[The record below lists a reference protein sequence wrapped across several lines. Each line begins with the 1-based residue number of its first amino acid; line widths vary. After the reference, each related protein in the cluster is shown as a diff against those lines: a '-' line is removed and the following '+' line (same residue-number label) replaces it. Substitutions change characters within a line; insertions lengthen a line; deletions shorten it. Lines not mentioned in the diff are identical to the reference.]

1 MFPQKIVKT
10 RRNYNV
16 WVANQ
21 TMEDFS
27 LRFTAKSARKWSPYR
42 VGNTALGA
50 ISFLALETIGAT
62 ITYSYGFTNATAA
75 IIAVGILI
83 FLTGLPISYYAAKYG
98 VDIDLLS
105 RGAGFGYIGSTLT
118 SLIYAS
124 FTFIFFALEAAIMA
138 KALEIFFNIPL
149 FFGYLVSSLIII
161 PIVINGFTFISRL
174 QVWTQ
179 PVWLLLHSLPFI
191 FIAANHSYLFGE
203 WTHYTGILGN
213 RDGTFD
219 ILLFG
224 AASAVLFSLS
234 AQIGEQVDFLRFLPP
249 KTNLNAKAWWI
260 SLLSAGPGWI
270 FVGALKIFVGSF
282 LLFVCLKFLIPV
294 EMATE
299 PSFMY
304 QTAFNFVF
312 ASSWIAALVTATFVI
327 ISQIKINVTN
337 AYAGSIAWSN
347 FFSRLTH
354 SHPGRVVWLIF
365 NVGIAFLLIT
375 LGAYH
380 ALEKILALYSIVAV
394 AWVGALASDL
404 VINKPLK
411 LSPKYIEFRRAYLYD
426 INPVGVGSVALAV
439 FAASISYAGLLGE
452 TMTALFSFVALGVSF
467 FCAPIIAYLT
477 NGKYYIAR
485 KPSIEISNL
494 TEVKCCICETVY
506 ESEDMASCP
515 IYDAPICSLCCSL
528 DARCHDSCKENAR
541 YVDQI
546 SGFLLALLPKKLT
559 LYLNPI
565 IASYIGIQIFV
576 SALIASVLGLI
587 YLESSSDP
595 NTPKTYLSNMLW
607 DTFFIM
613 LIISAVASWL
623 FVLARE
629 STKVAQE
636 ESSRQT
642 FRLYEEIAAHTET
655 DKKLQLAKEIAES
668 ASQEKSKFIVGL
680 SHEFRTPLNTI
691 LGYSQILDSDENI
704 PQNRSEAVQVIRKGS
719 EHLADLIKD
728 LLDISQIETGKF
740 VLEKNTINLRDFLDD
755 IAQMFKLDVVSNKLK
770 FVFLTKDPLP
780 ELILADQKRLR
791 QVYLN
796 ILSNAF
802 KYTPSGSI
810 KVTVSFKQNHLKFCV
825 EDTGIGISAQD
836 IKSLYIP
843 FNRIKSDNFRDEI
856 VGTGLGLSISKLL
869 VERMNGKLLVESEVG
884 IGTTFIVD
892 IPVSN
897 TFTNVITN
905 IESPLTKIIGYS
917 GEKLNIVVT
926 DDDDDHCNLLFDI
939 LKPLNFDVKIAKN
952 AKECLDVIKKYRVDL
967 FLLDIS
973 MPEMDGIELASIIK
987 EKYGKQTKIIM
998 LSANSE
1004 DDIDHPIKKN
1014 PFDFYLMKPFL
1025 HSELLNLM
1033 EKLLNISWR
1042 YQELENSNKQE
1053 NDIKNDKANS
1063 VTIPEKYHENLIQL
1077 ARAGDIRGLQSKLE
1091 KISDEDQSINFF
1103 INKLQKELNNF
1114 NLANFKTLL
1123 CENGNHLL
1131 CKDGEH
1137 CDDQ

>member
-1 MFPQKIVKT
+1 MFPQKIVRI

-50 ISFLALETIGAT
+50 ISFLALEVIGAT
-62 ITYSYGFTNATAA
+62 ITYNYGFTNVTAA

-105 RGAGFGYIGSTLT
+105 RGAGFGYIGSTIT

-138 KALEIFFNIPL
+138 KALEIFFSIPL
-149 FFGYLVSSLIII
+149 FFGYLISSLIII
-161 PIVINGFTFISRL
+161 PMVINGFTFISRL

-179 PVWLLLHSLPFI
+179 PLWLLLHSLPFI

-213 RDGTFD
+213 PEGNFD
-219 ILLFG
+219 LLLFG

-249 KTNLNAKAWWI
+249 KTKDNAKAWWI

-270 FVGALKIFVGSF
+270 VVGGLKIFVGSF
-282 LLFVCLKFLIPV
+282 LLFVCLKFLMPV

-299 PSFMY
+299 PSYMY
-304 QTAFNFVF
+304 HTAFNFVF
-312 ASSWIAALVTATFVI
+312 ASSWIAALVAATFVI

-380 ALEKILALYSIVAV
+380 ALENILALYSIVAV

-404 VINKPLK
+404 VINKPLR

-439 FAASISYAGLLGE
+439 VVAAISYVGLLGE
-452 TMTALFSFVALGVSF
+452 TMAALFSFVALGVSF

-485 KPSIEISNL
+485 KPSIEISKL
-494 TEVKCCICETVY
+494 KELKCCICENVY
-506 ESEDMASCP
+506 EAEDMASCP

-528 DARCHDSCKENAR
+528 DARCHDSCKEKAR

-565 IASYIGIQIFV
+565 IASYIGIQVFA
-576 SALIASVLGLI
+576 SALIASVLGLV
-587 YLESSSDP
+587 YLESSLDP
-595 NTPKTYLSNMLW
+595 NTPKTYLSNTLW
-607 DTFFIM
+607 DTFIIM

-691 LGYSQILDSDENI
+691 LGYSQILDRDENI

-728 LLDISQIETGKF
+728 LLDISQIETGKL
-740 VLEKNTINLRDFLDD
+740 VLEKNTINIRDFLDD
-755 IAQMFKLDVVSNKLK
+755 IAQMFKLDVVSNKLN

-780 ELILADQKRLR
+780 ELILGDQKRLR

-836 IKSLYIP
+836 IKRLFIP
-843 FNRIKSDNFRDEI
+843 FNRIKTDTFRDDI

-869 VERMNGKLLVESEVG
+869 VERMNGQLLVESEVG

-905 IESPLTKIIGYS
+905 IESPQTKIIGYS
-917 GEKLNIVVT
+917 GKKLNIVVT
-926 DDDDDHCNLLFDI
+926 DDDDDHCNLLMDI
-939 LKPLNFDVKIAKN
+939 LKPLDFEVKIAKS
-952 AKECLDVIKKYRVDL
+952 ARECLDVIKKYRANL

-973 MPEMDGIELASIIK
+973 MPEMDGIELATILR
-987 EKYGKQTKIIM
+987 EKYGKQVKIIM

-1004 DDIDHPIKKN
+1004 DDIDLSIKNK

-1025 HSELLNLM
+1025 HSELISIM
-1033 EKLLNISWR
+1033 QKLLNLSWR
-1042 YQELENSNKQE
+1042 YQELENTNEQK
-1053 NDIKNDKANS
+1053 NDITNDEIQPIILRKN
-1063 VTIPEKYHENLIQL
+1063 YHESLIKL
-1077 ARAGDIRGLQSKLE
+1077 ARAGDIRALQSKL
-1091 KISDEDQSINFF
+1091 KQIADEDPSSHSSVTR
-1103 INKLQKELNNF
+1103 LQKELNNF
-1114 NLANFKTLL
+1114 NLESFKTILS
-1123 CENGNHLL
+1123 E
-1131 CKDGEH
+1131 KGEH
-1137 CDDQ
+1137 HDAQ

>member
-1 MFPQKIVKT
+1 MFPQKIVRI

-50 ISFLALETIGAT
+50 ISFLALEVIGAT
-62 ITYSYGFTNATAA
+62 ITYNYGFTNVTAA

-138 KALEIFFNIPL
+138 KALEIFFSIPL
-149 FFGYLVSSLIII
+149 FFGYLISSLIII
-161 PIVINGFTFISRL
+161 PMVINGFTFISRL

-179 PVWLLLHSLPFI
+179 PLWLLLHSLPFI

-213 RDGTFD
+213 PEGNFD
-219 ILLFG
+219 LLLFG

-249 KTNLNAKAWWI
+249 KTKDNAKAWWI

-270 FVGALKIFVGSF
+270 LVGGLKIFVGSF
-282 LLFVCLKFLIPV
+282 LLFVCLKFLMPV

-299 PSFMY
+299 PSYMY
-304 QTAFNFVF
+304 HTAFNFVF
-312 ASSWIAALVTATFVI
+312 ASSWIAALVAATFVI

-404 VINKPLK
+404 VINKPLR

-439 FAASISYAGLLGE
+439 VVAAISYAGLLGE
-452 TMTALFSFVALGVSF
+452 TMAALFSFVALGVSF

-485 KPSIEISNL
+485 KPSIEISKL
-494 TEVKCCICETVY
+494 KELKCSICENVY
-506 ESEDMASCP
+506 EAEDMASCP

-528 DARCHDSCKENAR
+528 DARCHDSCKEKAR

-565 IASYIGIQIFV
+565 IASYIGIQVFA
-576 SALIASVLGLI
+576 SALIASVLGLV
-587 YLESSSDP
+587 YLESSLDP
-595 NTPKTYLSNMLW
+595 NTPKSYLSNMLW

-691 LGYSQILDSDENI
+691 LGYSQILDRDENI

-728 LLDISQIETGKF
+728 LLDISQIETGKL
-740 VLEKNTINLRDFLDD
+740 VLEKNTINIRDFLDD
-755 IAQMFKLDVVSNKLK
+755 IAQMFKLDVVSNKLN

-780 ELILADQKRLR
+780 ELILGDQKRLR

-810 KVTVSFKQNHLKFCV
+810 KVTVSFKKNHLKFCV

-836 IKSLYIP
+836 IKRLFIP
-843 FNRIKSDNFRDEI
+843 FNRIKTDTFRDDI

-869 VERMNGKLLVESEVG
+869 VERMDGQLLVESEVG

-905 IESPLTKIIGYS
+905 IESPQTKIIGYS
-917 GEKLNIVVT
+917 GKKLNIVVT
-926 DDDDDHCNLLFDI
+926 DDDDDHCNLLMDI
-939 LKPLNFDVKIAKN
+939 LKPLDFEVKIAKS
-952 AKECLDVIKKYRVDL
+952 ARECLDVIKKYRANL

-973 MPEMDGIELASIIK
+973 MPEMDGIELATILR
-987 EKYGKQTKIIM
+987 EKYGKQVKIIM

-1004 DDIDHPIKKN
+1004 DDIGHQIKNK

-1025 HSELLNLM
+1025 HSELISIM
-1033 EKLLNISWR
+1033 QKLLNLSWR
-1042 YQELENSNKQE
+1042 YQELENTNEQK
-1053 NDIKNDKANS
+1053 NDITNDEIQPIILRKN
-1063 VTIPEKYHENLIQL
+1063 YHESLIKL
-1077 ARAGDIRGLQSKLE
+1077 ARAGDIRALQSKL
-1091 KISDEDQSINFF
+1091 KQIADEDPSSHSSVTR
-1103 INKLQKELNNF
+1103 LQKELNNF
-1114 NLANFKTLL
+1114 NLESFKTILS
-1123 CENGNHLL
+1123 EKGDHH
-1131 CKDGEH
+1131 DA
-1137 CDDQ
+1137 Q

>member
-1 MFPQKIVKT
+1 MFPQKIVRI

-50 ISFLALETIGAT
+50 ISFLALEVIGAT
-62 ITYSYGFTNATAA
+62 ITYNYGFTNVTAA

-105 RGAGFGYIGSTLT
+105 RGAGFGYIGSTIT

-138 KALEIFFNIPL
+138 KALEIFFSIPL
-149 FFGYLVSSLIII
+149 FFGYLISSLIII
-161 PIVINGFTFISRL
+161 PMVINGFTFISRL

-179 PVWLLLHSLPFI
+179 PLWLLLHSLPFI

-213 RDGTFD
+213 PEGNFD
-219 ILLFG
+219 LLLFG

-249 KTNLNAKAWWI
+249 KTKDNAKAWWI

-270 FVGALKIFVGSF
+270 VVGGLKIFVGSF
-282 LLFVCLKFLIPV
+282 LLFVCLKFLMPV

-299 PSFMY
+299 PSYMY
-304 QTAFNFVF
+304 HTAFNFVF
-312 ASSWIAALVTATFVI
+312 ASSWIAALVAATFVI

-380 ALEKILALYSIVAV
+380 ALENILALYSIVAV

-404 VINKPLK
+404 VINKPLR

-439 FAASISYAGLLGE
+439 VVAAISYVGLLGE
-452 TMTALFSFVALGVSF
+452 TMAALFSFVALGVSF

-485 KPSIEISNL
+485 KPSIEISKL
-494 TEVKCCICETVY
+494 KELKCCICENVY
-506 ESEDMASCP
+506 EAEDMASCP

-528 DARCHDSCKENAR
+528 DARCHDSCKEKAR

-565 IASYIGIQIFV
+565 IASYIGIQVFA
-576 SALIASVLGLI
+576 SALIASVLGLV
-587 YLESSSDP
+587 YLESSLDP
-595 NTPKTYLSNMLW
+595 NTPKTYLSNTLW
-607 DTFFIM
+607 DTFIIM

-691 LGYSQILDSDENI
+691 LGYSQILDRDENI

-728 LLDISQIETGKF
+728 LLDISQIETGKL
-740 VLEKNTINLRDFLDD
+740 VLEKNTINIRDFLDD
-755 IAQMFKLDVVSNKLK
+755 IAQMFKLDVVSNKLN

-780 ELILADQKRLR
+780 ELILGDQKRLR

-836 IKSLYIP
+836 IKRLFIP
-843 FNRIKSDNFRDEI
+843 FNRIKTDTFRDDI

-869 VERMNGKLLVESEVG
+869 VERMNGQLLVESEVG

-905 IESPLTKIIGYS
+905 IESPQTKIIGYS
-917 GEKLNIVVT
+917 GKKLNIVVT
-926 DDDDDHCNLLFDI
+926 DDDDDHCNLLMDI
-939 LKPLNFDVKIAKN
+939 LEPLDFEVKIAKS
-952 AKECLDVIKKYRVDL
+952 ARECLDVIKKYRADL

-973 MPEMDGIELASIIK
+973 MPEMDGIELATILR
-987 EKYGKQTKIIM
+987 EKYGKQVKIIM

-1004 DDIDHPIKKN
+1004 DDIDLSIKNK

-1025 HSELLNLM
+1025 HSELISIM
-1033 EKLLNISWR
+1033 QKLLNLSWR
-1042 YQELENSNKQE
+1042 YQELENTNEQK
-1053 NDIKNDKANS
+1053 NDITNDEIQPIILRKN
-1063 VTIPEKYHENLIQL
+1063 YHESLMKL
-1077 ARAGDIRGLQSKLE
+1077 ARAGDIRALQSKL
-1091 KISDEDQSINFF
+1091 KQIANEDPSSHSSVTR
-1103 INKLQKELNNF
+1103 LQKELNNF
-1114 NLANFKTLL
+1114 NLESFKTILS
-1123 CENGNHLL
+1123 E
-1131 CKDGEH
+1131 KGEH
-1137 CDDQ
+1137 HDAQ

>member
-1 MFPQKIVKT
+1 MFPQKIVRI

-50 ISFLALETIGAT
+50 ISFLALEVIGAT
-62 ITYSYGFTNATAA
+62 ITYNYGFTNVTAA

-138 KALEIFFNIPL
+138 KALEIFFSIPL
-149 FFGYLVSSLIII
+149 FFGYLISSLIII
-161 PIVINGFTFISRL
+161 PMVINGFTFISRL

-179 PVWLLLHSLPFI
+179 PLWLLLHSLPFI

-213 RDGTFD
+213 PEGNFD
-219 ILLFG
+219 LLLFG

-249 KTNLNAKAWWI
+249 KTKDNAKAWWI

-270 FVGALKIFVGSF
+270 VVGGLKIFVGSF
-282 LLFVCLKFLIPV
+282 LLFVCLKFLMPV

-299 PSFMY
+299 PSYMY
-304 QTAFNFVF
+304 HTAFNFVF
-312 ASSWIAALVTATFVI
+312 ASSWIAALVAATFVI

-404 VINKPLK
+404 VINKPLR

-439 FAASISYAGLLGE
+439 VVAAISYAGLLGE
-452 TMTALFSFVALGVSF
+452 TMAALFSFVALGVSF

-485 KPSIEISNL
+485 KPSIEISKL
-494 TEVKCCICETVY
+494 KELKCCICENVY
-506 ESEDMASCP
+506 EAEDMASCP

-528 DARCHDSCKENAR
+528 DARCHDSCKEKAR

-565 IASYIGIQIFV
+565 IASYIGIQVFA
-576 SALIASVLGLI
+576 SALIASVLGLV
-587 YLESSSDP
+587 YLESSLDP

-691 LGYSQILDSDENI
+691 LGYSQILDRDENI

-728 LLDISQIETGKF
+728 LLDISQIETGKL
-740 VLEKNTINLRDFLDD
+740 VLEKNTINIRDFLDD
-755 IAQMFKLDVVSNKLK
+755 IAQMFKLDVVSNKLN

-780 ELILADQKRLR
+780 ELILGDQKRLR

-810 KVTVSFKQNHLKFCV
+810 KVTVSFKKKHLKFCV

-836 IKSLYIP
+836 IKRLFIP
-843 FNRIKSDNFRDEI
+843 FNRIKTDTFRDDI

-869 VERMNGKLLVESEVG
+869 VERMDGQLLVESEVG

-905 IESPLTKIIGYS
+905 TESPQTKIIGYS
-917 GEKLNIVVT
+917 GKKLNIVVT
-926 DDDDDHCNLLFDI
+926 DDDDDHCNLLMDI
-939 LKPLNFDVKIAKN
+939 LEPLDFEVKIAKS
-952 AKECLDVIKKYRVDL
+952 ARECLDVIKKYRANL

-973 MPEMDGIELASIIK
+973 MPEMDGIELATILR
-987 EKYGKQTKIIM
+987 EKYGKQVKIIM

-1004 DDIDHPIKKN
+1004 DDIDHSIKNN

-1025 HSELLNLM
+1025 HSELLSIM
-1033 EKLLNISWR
+1033 QKLLNLSWR
-1042 YQELENSNKQE
+1042 YQELENTNKQK
-1053 NDIKNDKANS
+1053 NDITNDEIQPIILRKN
-1063 VTIPEKYHENLIQL
+1063 YHESLIKL
-1077 ARAGDIRGLQSKLE
+1077 ARAGDIRALQSKL
-1091 KISDEDQSINFF
+1091 KQIADEDPSSHSSVTR
-1103 INKLQKELNNF
+1103 LQKELNNF
-1114 NLANFKTLL
+1114 NLESFKTILS
-1123 CENGNHLL
+1123 EKGDHH
-1131 CKDGEH
+1131 DA
-1137 CDDQ
+1137 Q

>member
-1 MFPQKIVKT
+1 MFPQKIVRI

-50 ISFLALETIGAT
+50 ISFLALEVIGAT
-62 ITYSYGFTNATAA
+62 ITYNYGFTNVTAA

-105 RGAGFGYIGSTLT
+105 RGAGFGYIGSTIT

-138 KALEIFFNIPL
+138 KALEIFFSIPL
-149 FFGYLVSSLIII
+149 FFGYLISSLIII
-161 PIVINGFTFISRL
+161 PMVINGFTFISRL

-179 PVWLLLHSLPFI
+179 PLWLLLHSLPFI
-191 FIAANHSYLFGE
+191 FIAANHSYLFEE

-213 RDGTFD
+213 TEGNFD
-219 ILLFG
+219 LLLFG

-249 KTNLNAKAWWI
+249 KTKDNAKAWWI

-270 FVGALKIFVGSF
+270 VVGGLKIFVGSF
-282 LLFVCLKFLIPV
+282 LLFVCLKFLMPV

-299 PSFMY
+299 PSYMY
-304 QTAFNFVF
+304 HTAFNFVF
-312 ASSWIAALVTATFVI
+312 ASSWIAALVAATFVI

-380 ALEKILALYSIVAV
+380 ALENILALYSIVAV

-404 VINKPLK
+404 VINKPLR

-439 FAASISYAGLLGE
+439 VVAAISYAGLLGE
-452 TMTALFSFVALGVSF
+452 TMAALFSFVALGVSF

-485 KPSIEISNL
+485 KPSIEISKL
-494 TEVKCCICETVY
+494 KELKCCICENVY
-506 ESEDMASCP
+506 EAEDMASCP

-528 DARCHDSCKENAR
+528 DARCHDSCKEKAR

-565 IASYIGIQIFV
+565 IASYIGIQVFA
-576 SALIASVLGLI
+576 SAIIASVLGLV
-587 YLESSSDP
+587 YLESSLDP

-691 LGYSQILDSDENI
+691 LGYSQILDRDENI

-728 LLDISQIETGKF
+728 LLDISQIETGKL
-740 VLEKNTINLRDFLDD
+740 VLEKNTINIRDFLDD
-755 IAQMFKLDVVSNKLK
+755 IAQMFKLDVVSNKLN

-780 ELILADQKRLR
+780 ELILGDQKRLR

-836 IKSLYIP
+836 IKRLFIP
-843 FNRIKSDNFRDEI
+843 FNRIKTDTFRDDI

-869 VERMNGKLLVESEVG
+869 VERMNGQLLVESEVG

-905 IESPLTKIIGYS
+905 TESPQTKIIGYS
-917 GEKLNIVVT
+917 GKKLNIVVT
-926 DDDDDHCNLLFDI
+926 DDDDDHCNLLMDI
-939 LKPLNFDVKIAKN
+939 LEPLDFEVKIAKS
-952 AKECLDVIKKYRVDL
+952 ARECLDVIKKYRANL

-973 MPEMDGIELASIIK
+973 MPEMDGIELATILR
-987 EKYGKQTKIIM
+987 EKYGKQVKIIM

-1004 DDIDHPIKKN
+1004 DDIDLSIKNK

-1025 HSELLNLM
+1025 HSELLSIM
-1033 EKLLNISWR
+1033 QKLLNLSWR
-1042 YQELENSNKQE
+1042 YQELENTNEQK
-1053 NDIKNDKANS
+1053 NDITNDEIQPIILRKN
-1063 VTIPEKYHENLIQL
+1063 YHESLIKL
-1077 ARAGDIRGLQSKLE
+1077 ARAGDIRALQSKL
-1091 KISDEDQSINFF
+1091 KQIANEDPSSHSSVTR
-1103 INKLQKELNNF
+1103 LQKELNNF
-1114 NLANFKTLL
+1114 NLESFKTILS
-1123 CENGNHLL
+1123 E
-1131 CKDGEH
+1131 KGEH
-1137 CDDQ
+1137 HDAQ

>member
-1 MFPQKIVKT
+1 M
-10 RRNYNV
+10 
-16 WVANQ
+16 
-21 TMEDFS
+21 
-27 LRFTAKSARKWSPYR
+27 
-42 VGNTALGA
+42 
-50 ISFLALETIGAT
+50 
-62 ITYSYGFTNATAA
+62 
-75 IIAVGILI
+75 
-83 FLTGLPISYYAAKYG
+83 
-98 VDIDLLS
+98 
-105 RGAGFGYIGSTLT
+105 
-118 SLIYAS
+118 
-124 FTFIFFALEAAIMA
+124 
-138 KALEIFFNIPL
+138 
-149 FFGYLVSSLIII
+149 
-161 PIVINGFTFISRL
+161 VINGFTFISRL

-179 PVWLLLHSLPFI
+179 PLWLLLHSLPFI
-191 FIAANHSYLFGE
+191 FIAANHSYLFEE

-213 RDGTFD
+213 TEGNFD
-219 ILLFG
+219 LLLFG

-249 KTNLNAKAWWI
+249 KTKDNAKAWWI

-270 FVGALKIFVGSF
+270 VVGGLKIFVGSF
-282 LLFVCLKFLIPV
+282 LLFVCLKFLMPV

-299 PSFMY
+299 PSYMY
-304 QTAFNFVF
+304 HTAFNFVF
-312 ASSWIAALVTATFVI
+312 ASSWIAALVAATFVI

-380 ALEKILALYSIVAV
+380 ALENILALYSIVAV

-404 VINKPLK
+404 VINKPLR

-439 FAASISYAGLLGE
+439 VVAAISYVGLLGE
-452 TMTALFSFVALGVSF
+452 TMAALFSFVALGVSF

-485 KPSIEISNL
+485 KPSIEISKL
-494 TEVKCCICETVY
+494 KELKCCICENVY
-506 ESEDMASCP
+506 EAEDMASCP

-528 DARCHDSCKENAR
+528 DARCHDSCKEKAR

-565 IASYIGIQIFV
+565 IASYIGIQVFA
-576 SALIASVLGLI
+576 SAIIASVLGLV
-587 YLESSSDP
+587 YLESSLDP

-691 LGYSQILDSDENI
+691 LGYSQILDRDENI

-728 LLDISQIETGKF
+728 LLDISQIETGKL
-740 VLEKNTINLRDFLDD
+740 VLEKNTINIRDFLDD
-755 IAQMFKLDVVSNKLK
+755 IAQMFKLDVVSNKLN

-780 ELILADQKRLR
+780 ELILGDQKRLR

-836 IKSLYIP
+836 IKRLFIP
-843 FNRIKSDNFRDEI
+843 FNRIKTDTFRDDI

-869 VERMNGKLLVESEVG
+869 VERMNGQLLVESEVG

-905 IESPLTKIIGYS
+905 IESPQTKIIGYS
-917 GEKLNIVVT
+917 GKKLNIVVT
-926 DDDDDHCNLLFDI
+926 DDDDDHCNLLMDI
-939 LKPLNFDVKIAKN
+939 LKPLDFEVKIAKS
-952 AKECLDVIKKYRVDL
+952 ARECLDVIKKYRANL

-973 MPEMDGIELASIIK
+973 MPEMDGIELATILR
-987 EKYGKQTKIIM
+987 EKYGKQVKIIM

-1004 DDIDHPIKKN
+1004 DDIDLSIKNK

-1025 HSELLNLM
+1025 HSELISIM
-1033 EKLLNISWR
+1033 QKLLNLSWR
-1042 YQELENSNKQE
+1042 YQELENTNEQK
-1053 NDIKNDKANS
+1053 NDITNDEIQPIILRKN
-1063 VTIPEKYHENLIQL
+1063 YHESLMKL
-1077 ARAGDIRGLQSKLE
+1077 ARAGDIRALQSKL
-1091 KISDEDQSINFF
+1091 KQIANEDPSSHSSVTR
-1103 INKLQKELNNF
+1103 LQKELNNF
-1114 NLANFKTLL
+1114 NLESFKTILS
-1123 CENGNHLL
+1123 E
-1131 CKDGEH
+1131 KGEH
-1137 CDDQ
+1137 HDAQ

>member
-1 MFPQKIVKT
+1 MFPQKIVRI

-62 ITYSYGFTNATAA
+62 ITYKYGFTNATAA

-124 FTFIFFALEAAIMA
+124 FTFIFFAIEAAIMA
-138 KALEIFFNIPL
+138 KALEIFFNIPI
-149 FFGYLVSSLIII
+149 FFGYLLSSIIII

-179 PVWLLLHSLPFI
+179 PIWLLLHSLPFI
-191 FIAANHSYLFGE
+191 FIAANHSYLFEE
-203 WTHYTGILGN
+203 WTNYTGILGN
-213 RDGTFD
+213 SEGNFD

-249 KTNLNAKAWWI
+249 KTKENARGWWI

-270 FVGALKIFVGSF
+270 VVGGLKIFVGSF
-282 LLFVCLKFLIPV
+282 LLFVCLKFLMPV

-312 ASSWIAALVTATFVI
+312 ASSWVAAFVTATFVI

-404 VINKPLK
+404 VVNKPLK

-439 FAASISYAGLLGE
+439 IAASISYAGLLGE
-452 TMTALFSFVALGVSF
+452 VMTALSSFVALGVSF

-485 KPSIEISNL
+485 KPSIEISKL
-494 TEVKCCICETVY
+494 KELKCCICETLY

-515 IYDAPICSLCCSL
+515 IYEAPICSLCCSL
-528 DARCHDSCKENAR
+528 DARCHDSCKEKAR

-559 LYLNPI
+559 LHLNPI
-565 IASYIGIQIFV
+565 IASYIGIQVFV
-576 SALIASVLGLI
+576 SAFIASVLGLV
-587 YLESSSDP
+587 YLESSTDP
-595 NTPKTYLSNMLW
+595 NSPKTYLSNMLW

-655 DKKLQLAKEIAES
+655 DKKLQLAKEVAES
-668 ASQEKSKFIVGL
+668 ANQEKSKFIVGL

-691 LGYSQILDSDENI
+691 LGYSQILESDENI

-728 LLDISQIETGKF
+728 LLDISQIESGKF

-755 IAQMFKLDVVSNKLK
+755 IAQMFKLDVVSNKLN

-780 ELILADQKRLR
+780 EIILADQKRLR

-810 KVTVSFKQNHLKFCV
+810 KVTVSFKQNRLKFCV
-825 EDTGIGISAQD
+825 EDTGIGISTKD
-836 IKSLYIP
+836 IKSLFIP
-843 FNRIKSDNFRDEI
+843 FNRIKPDKFRDDI

-869 VERMNGKLLVESEVG
+869 VERMNGKLLVESEKG
-884 IGTTFIVD
+884 IGTTFIVE

-905 IESPLTKIIGYS
+905 IDSPLTKIIGYS

-926 DDDDDHCNLLFDI
+926 DDDDDHCKLLFDI
-939 LKPLNFDVKIAKN
+939 LSPLSFDVKIAKSGQ
-952 AKECLDVIKKYRVDL
+952 ECLDLIKKYRIDL

-973 MPEMDGIELASIIK
+973 MPEMDGIELAKILRK
-987 EKYGKQTKIIM
+987 KYGTQAKIIM

-1004 DDIDHPIKKN
+1004 DDIDLQIIEK
-1014 PFDFYLMKPFL
+1014 PFDIYLMKPFL
-1025 HSELLNLM
+1025 HSALLI
-1033 EKLLNISWR
+1033 EIQKLLSISWR
-1042 YQELENSNKQE
+1042 YQKPEKNNKEQ
-1053 NDIKNDKANS
+1053 NKIIKDKADA
-1063 VTIPEKYHENLIQL
+1063 IALPKKYHESLMQL
-1077 ARAGDIRGLQSKLE
+1077 AKAGDIRALQSKLDE
-1091 KISDEDQSINFF
+1091 ITDENQSSYSVIKI
-1103 INKLQKELNNF
+1103 LQKELINY
-1114 NLANFKTLL
+1114 NLENFKTLL
-1123 CENGNHLL
+1123 SENGDHN
-1131 CKDGEH
+1131 DT
-1137 CDDQ
+1137 Q

>member
-1 MFPQKIVKT
+1 MFPQKIVRI

-50 ISFLALETIGAT
+50 ISFLALEVIGAT
-62 ITYSYGFTNATAA
+62 ITYNYGFTNVTAA

-105 RGAGFGYIGSTLT
+105 RGAGFGYIGSTIT

-138 KALEIFFNIPL
+138 KALEIFFSIPL
-149 FFGYLVSSLIII
+149 FFGYLISSLIII
-161 PIVINGFTFISRL
+161 PMVINGFTFISRL

-179 PVWLLLHSLPFI
+179 PLWLLLHSLPFI
-191 FIAANHSYLFGE
+191 FIAANHSYLFEE

-213 RDGTFD
+213 TEGNFD
-219 ILLFG
+219 LLLFG

-249 KTNLNAKAWWI
+249 KTKDNAKAWWI

-270 FVGALKIFVGSF
+270 LVGGLKIFVGSF
-282 LLFVCLKFLIPV
+282 LLFVCLKFLMPV

-299 PSFMY
+299 PSYMY
-304 QTAFNFVF
+304 HTAFNFVF
-312 ASSWIAALVTATFVI
+312 ASSWIAALVAATFVI

-380 ALEKILALYSIVAV
+380 ALENILALYSIVAV

-404 VINKPLK
+404 VINKPLR

-439 FAASISYAGLLGE
+439 VVAAISYAGLLGE
-452 TMTALFSFVALGVSF
+452 TMAALFSFVALGVSF

-485 KPSIEISNL
+485 KPSIEISKL
-494 TEVKCCICETVY
+494 KELKCSICENVY
-506 ESEDMASCP
+506 EAEDMASCP

-528 DARCHDSCKENAR
+528 DARCHDSCKEKAR

-565 IASYIGIQIFV
+565 IASYIGIQVFA
-576 SALIASVLGLI
+576 SALIASVLGLV
-587 YLESSSDP
+587 YLESSLDP
-595 NTPKTYLSNMLW
+595 NTPKSYLSNMLW

-691 LGYSQILDSDENI
+691 LGYSQILDRDENI

-728 LLDISQIETGKF
+728 LLDISQIETGKL
-740 VLEKNTINLRDFLDD
+740 VLEKNTINIRDFLDD

-780 ELILADQKRLR
+780 ELILGDQKRLR

-836 IKSLYIP
+836 IKRLFIP
-843 FNRIKSDNFRDEI
+843 FNRIKTNTFRDDI

-869 VERMNGKLLVESEVG
+869 VERMNGQLLVESEVG

-905 IESPLTKIIGYS
+905 TESPQTKIIGYS
-917 GEKLNIVVT
+917 GKKLNIVVT
-926 DDDDDHCNLLFDI
+926 DDDDDHCNLLMDI
-939 LKPLNFDVKIAKN
+939 LKPLDFEVKIAKS
-952 AKECLDVIKKYRVDL
+952 ARECLDVIKKYRANL

-973 MPEMDGIELASIIK
+973 MPEMDGIELATILR
-987 EKYGKQTKIIM
+987 EKYGKQVKIIM

-1004 DDIDHPIKKN
+1004 DDIDHSIKNK

-1025 HSELLNLM
+1025 HSELLSIM
-1033 EKLLNISWR
+1033 QKLLNLSWR
-1042 YQELENSNKQE
+1042 YQELENTNKRK
-1053 NDIKNDKANS
+1053 NDITSDEIQPIILRKN
-1063 VTIPEKYHENLIQL
+1063 YHESLIKL
-1077 ARAGDIRGLQSKLE
+1077 ARAGDIRALQSKL
-1091 KISDEDQSINFF
+1091 KQIADEDPSSHSSVTR
-1103 INKLQKELNNF
+1103 LQKELNNF
-1114 NLANFKTLL
+1114 NLESFKIILS
-1123 CENGNHLL
+1123 EKGDHH
-1131 CKDGEH
+1131 DA
-1137 CDDQ
+1137 Q

>member
-1 MFPQKIVKT
+1 MFPQKIVRI

-50 ISFLALETIGAT
+50 ISFLALEVIGAT
-62 ITYSYGFTNATAA
+62 ITYNYGFTNVTAA

-105 RGAGFGYIGSTLT
+105 RGAGFGYIGSTIT

-138 KALEIFFNIPL
+138 KALEIFFSIPL
-149 FFGYLVSSLIII
+149 FFGYLISSLIII
-161 PIVINGFTFISRL
+161 PMVINGFTFISRL

-179 PVWLLLHSLPFI
+179 PLWLLLHSLPFI
-191 FIAANHSYLFGE
+191 FIAANHSYLFEE

-213 RDGTFD
+213 TEGNFD
-219 ILLFG
+219 LLLFG

-249 KTNLNAKAWWI
+249 KTKDNAKAWWI

-270 FVGALKIFVGSF
+270 VVGGLKIFVGSF
-282 LLFVCLKFLIPV
+282 LLFVCLKFLMPV

-299 PSFMY
+299 PSYMY
-304 QTAFNFVF
+304 HTAFNFVF
-312 ASSWIAALVTATFVI
+312 ASSWIAALVAATFVI

-380 ALEKILALYSIVAV
+380 ALENILALYSIVAV

-404 VINKPLK
+404 VINKPLR

-439 FAASISYAGLLGE
+439 VVAAISYVGLLGE
-452 TMTALFSFVALGVSF
+452 TMAALFSFVALGVSF

-485 KPSIEISNL
+485 KPSIEISKL
-494 TEVKCCICETVY
+494 KELKCCICENVY
-506 ESEDMASCP
+506 EAEDMASCP

-528 DARCHDSCKENAR
+528 DARCHDSCKEKAR

-565 IASYIGIQIFV
+565 IASYIGIQVFA
-576 SALIASVLGLI
+576 SAIIASVLGLV
-587 YLESSSDP
+587 YLESSLDP

-691 LGYSQILDSDENI
+691 LGYSQILDRDENI

-728 LLDISQIETGKF
+728 LLDISQIETGKL
-740 VLEKNTINLRDFLDD
+740 VLEKNTINIRDFLDD
-755 IAQMFKLDVVSNKLK
+755 IAQMFKLDVVSNKLN

-780 ELILADQKRLR
+780 ELILGDQKRLR

-836 IKSLYIP
+836 IKRLFIP
-843 FNRIKSDNFRDEI
+843 FNRIKTDTFRDDI

-869 VERMNGKLLVESEVG
+869 VERMNGQLLVESEVG

-905 IESPLTKIIGYS
+905 IESPQTKIIGYS
-917 GEKLNIVVT
+917 GKKLNIVVT
-926 DDDDDHCNLLFDI
+926 DDDDDHCNLLMDI
-939 LKPLNFDVKIAKN
+939 LKPLDFEVKIAKS
-952 AKECLDVIKKYRVDL
+952 ARECLDVIKKYRANL

-973 MPEMDGIELASIIK
+973 MPEMDGIELATILR
-987 EKYGKQTKIIM
+987 EKYGKQVKIIM

-1004 DDIDHPIKKN
+1004 DDIDLSIKNK

-1025 HSELLNLM
+1025 HSELISIM
-1033 EKLLNISWR
+1033 QKLLNLSWR
-1042 YQELENSNKQE
+1042 YQELENTNEQK
-1053 NDIKNDKANS
+1053 NDITNDEIQPIILRKN
-1063 VTIPEKYHENLIQL
+1063 YHESLMKL
-1077 ARAGDIRGLQSKLE
+1077 ARAGDIRALQSKL
-1091 KISDEDQSINFF
+1091 KQIANEDPSSHSSVTR
-1103 INKLQKELNNF
+1103 LQKELNNF
-1114 NLANFKTLL
+1114 NLESFKTILS
-1123 CENGNHLL
+1123 E
-1131 CKDGEH
+1131 KGEH
-1137 CDDQ
+1137 HDAQ

>member
-1 MFPQKIVKT
+1 
-10 RRNYNV
+10 
-16 WVANQ
+16 
-21 TMEDFS
+21 MEDFS

-50 ISFLALETIGAT
+50 ISFLALEVIGAT
-62 ITYSYGFTNATAA
+62 ITYNYGFTNVTAA

-105 RGAGFGYIGSTLT
+105 RGAGFGYIGSTIT

-138 KALEIFFNIPL
+138 KALEIFFSIPL
-149 FFGYLVSSLIII
+149 FFGYLISSLIII
-161 PIVINGFTFISRL
+161 PMVINGFTFISRL

-179 PVWLLLHSLPFI
+179 PLWLLLHSLPFI
-191 FIAANHSYLFGE
+191 FIAANHSYLFEE

-213 RDGTFD
+213 TEGNFD
-219 ILLFG
+219 LLLFG

-249 KTNLNAKAWWI
+249 KTKDNAKAWWI

-270 FVGALKIFVGSF
+270 VVGGLKIFVGSF
-282 LLFVCLKFLIPV
+282 LLFVCLKFLMPV

-299 PSFMY
+299 PSYMY
-304 QTAFNFVF
+304 HTAFNFVF
-312 ASSWIAALVTATFVI
+312 ASSWIAALVAATFVI

-380 ALEKILALYSIVAV
+380 ALENILALYSIVAV

-404 VINKPLK
+404 VINKPLR

-439 FAASISYAGLLGE
+439 VVAAISYVGLLGE
-452 TMTALFSFVALGVSF
+452 TMAALFSFVALGVSF

-485 KPSIEISNL
+485 KPSIEISKL
-494 TEVKCCICETVY
+494 KELKCCICENVY
-506 ESEDMASCP
+506 EAEDMASCP

-528 DARCHDSCKENAR
+528 DARCHDSCKEKAR

-565 IASYIGIQIFV
+565 IASYIGIQVFA
-576 SALIASVLGLI
+576 SAIIASVLGLV
-587 YLESSSDP
+587 YLESSLDP

-691 LGYSQILDSDENI
+691 LGYSQILDRDENI

-728 LLDISQIETGKF
+728 LLDISQIETGKL
-740 VLEKNTINLRDFLDD
+740 VLEKNTINIRDFLDD
-755 IAQMFKLDVVSNKLK
+755 IAQMFKLDVVSNKLN

-780 ELILADQKRLR
+780 ELILGDQKRLR

-836 IKSLYIP
+836 IKRLFIP
-843 FNRIKSDNFRDEI
+843 FNRIKTDTFRDDI

-869 VERMNGKLLVESEVG
+869 VERMNGQLLVESEVG

-905 IESPLTKIIGYS
+905 IESPQTKIIGYS
-917 GEKLNIVVT
+917 GKKLNIVVT
-926 DDDDDHCNLLFDI
+926 DDDDDHCNLLMDI
-939 LKPLNFDVKIAKN
+939 LKPLDFEVKIAKS
-952 AKECLDVIKKYRVDL
+952 ARECLDVIKKYRANL

-973 MPEMDGIELASIIK
+973 MPEMDGIELATILR
-987 EKYGKQTKIIM
+987 EKYGKQVKIIM

-1004 DDIDHPIKKN
+1004 DDIDLSIKNK

-1025 HSELLNLM
+1025 HSELISIM
-1033 EKLLNISWR
+1033 QKLLNLSWR
-1042 YQELENSNKQE
+1042 YQELENTNEQK
-1053 NDIKNDKANS
+1053 NDITNDEIQPIILRKN
-1063 VTIPEKYHENLIQL
+1063 YHESLMKL
-1077 ARAGDIRGLQSKLE
+1077 ARAGDIRALQSKL
-1091 KISDEDQSINFF
+1091 KQIANEDPSSHSSVTR
-1103 INKLQKELNNF
+1103 LQKELNNF
-1114 NLANFKTLL
+1114 NLESFKTILS
-1123 CENGNHLL
+1123 E
-1131 CKDGEH
+1131 KGEH
-1137 CDDQ
+1137 HDAQ

>member
-1 MFPQKIVKT
+1 M
-10 RRNYNV
+10 
-16 WVANQ
+16 
-21 TMEDFS
+21 
-27 LRFTAKSARKWSPYR
+27 
-42 VGNTALGA
+42 
-50 ISFLALETIGAT
+50 
-62 ITYSYGFTNATAA
+62 
-75 IIAVGILI
+75 
-83 FLTGLPISYYAAKYG
+83 
-98 VDIDLLS
+98 
-105 RGAGFGYIGSTLT
+105 
-118 SLIYAS
+118 
-124 FTFIFFALEAAIMA
+124 
-138 KALEIFFNIPL
+138 
-149 FFGYLVSSLIII
+149 
-161 PIVINGFTFISRL
+161 
-174 QVWTQ
+174 
-179 PVWLLLHSLPFI
+179 
-191 FIAANHSYLFGE
+191 
-203 WTHYTGILGN
+203 
-213 RDGTFD
+213 
-219 ILLFG
+219 
-224 AASAVLFSLS
+224 
-234 AQIGEQVDFLRFLPP
+234 
-249 KTNLNAKAWWI
+249 
-260 SLLSAGPGWI
+260 
-270 FVGALKIFVGSF
+270 
-282 LLFVCLKFLIPV
+282 PV

-299 PSFMY
+299 PSYMY
-304 QTAFNFVF
+304 HTAFNFVF
-312 ASSWIAALVTATFVI
+312 ASSWIAALVAATFVI

-380 ALEKILALYSIVAV
+380 ALENILALYSIVAV

-404 VINKPLK
+404 VINKPLR

-439 FAASISYAGLLGE
+439 VVAAISYVGLLGE
-452 TMTALFSFVALGVSF
+452 TMAALFSFVALGVSF

-485 KPSIEISNL
+485 KPSIEISKL
-494 TEVKCCICETVY
+494 KELKCCICENVY
-506 ESEDMASCP
+506 EAEDMASCP

-528 DARCHDSCKENAR
+528 DARCHDSCKEKAR

-565 IASYIGIQIFV
+565 IASYIGIQVFA
-576 SALIASVLGLI
+576 SAIIASVLGLV
-587 YLESSSDP
+587 YLESSLDP

-691 LGYSQILDSDENI
+691 LGYSQILDRDENI

-728 LLDISQIETGKF
+728 LLDISQIETGKL
-740 VLEKNTINLRDFLDD
+740 VLEKNTINIRDFLDD
-755 IAQMFKLDVVSNKLK
+755 IAQMFKLDVVSNKLN

-780 ELILADQKRLR
+780 ELILGDQKRLR

-836 IKSLYIP
+836 IKRLFIP
-843 FNRIKSDNFRDEI
+843 FNRIKTDTFRDDI

-869 VERMNGKLLVESEVG
+869 VERMNGQLLVESEVG

-905 IESPLTKIIGYS
+905 IESPQTKIIGYS
-917 GEKLNIVVT
+917 GKKLNIVVT
-926 DDDDDHCNLLFDI
+926 DDDDDHCNLLMDI
-939 LKPLNFDVKIAKN
+939 LKPLDFEVKIAKS
-952 AKECLDVIKKYRVDL
+952 ARECLDVIKKYRANL

-973 MPEMDGIELASIIK
+973 MPEMDGIELATILR
-987 EKYGKQTKIIM
+987 EKYGKQVKIIM

-1004 DDIDHPIKKN
+1004 DDIDLSIKNK

-1025 HSELLNLM
+1025 HSELISIM
-1033 EKLLNISWR
+1033 QKLLNLSWR
-1042 YQELENSNKQE
+1042 YQELENTNEQK
-1053 NDIKNDKANS
+1053 NDITNDEIQPIILRKN
-1063 VTIPEKYHENLIQL
+1063 YHESLMKL
-1077 ARAGDIRGLQSKLE
+1077 ARAGDIRALQSKL
-1091 KISDEDQSINFF
+1091 KQIANEDPSSHSSVTR
-1103 INKLQKELNNF
+1103 LQKELNNF
-1114 NLANFKTLL
+1114 NLESFKTILS
-1123 CENGNHLL
+1123 E
-1131 CKDGEH
+1131 KGEH
-1137 CDDQ
+1137 HDAQ

>member
-1 MFPQKIVKT
+1 
-10 RRNYNV
+10 
-16 WVANQ
+16 VA
-21 TMEDFS
+21 
-27 LRFTAKSARKWSPYR
+27 
-42 VGNTALGA
+42 
-50 ISFLALETIGAT
+50 
-62 ITYSYGFTNATAA
+62 
-75 IIAVGILI
+75 
-83 FLTGLPISYYAAKYG
+83 
-98 VDIDLLS
+98 
-105 RGAGFGYIGSTLT
+105 
-118 SLIYAS
+118 
-124 FTFIFFALEAAIMA
+124 
-138 KALEIFFNIPL
+138 
-149 FFGYLVSSLIII
+149 
-161 PIVINGFTFISRL
+161 
-174 QVWTQ
+174 
-179 PVWLLLHSLPFI
+179 
-191 FIAANHSYLFGE
+191 
-203 WTHYTGILGN
+203 
-213 RDGTFD
+213 
-219 ILLFG
+219 
-224 AASAVLFSLS
+224 
-234 AQIGEQVDFLRFLPP
+234 
-249 KTNLNAKAWWI
+249 
-260 SLLSAGPGWI
+260 
-270 FVGALKIFVGSF
+270 
-282 LLFVCLKFLIPV
+282 
-294 EMATE
+294 
-299 PSFMY
+299 
-304 QTAFNFVF
+304 
-312 ASSWIAALVTATFVI
+312 ATFVI

-380 ALEKILALYSIVAV
+380 ALENILALYSIVAV

-404 VINKPLK
+404 VINKPLR

-439 FAASISYAGLLGE
+439 VVAAISYAGLLGE
-452 TMTALFSFVALGVSF
+452 TMAALFSFVALGVSF

-485 KPSIEISNL
+485 KPSIEISKL
-494 TEVKCCICETVY
+494 KELKCCICENVY
-506 ESEDMASCP
+506 EAEDMASCP

-528 DARCHDSCKENAR
+528 DARCHDSCKEKAR

-565 IASYIGIQIFV
+565 IASYIGIQVFA
-576 SALIASVLGLI
+576 SAIIASVLGLV
-587 YLESSSDP
+587 YLESSLDP

-691 LGYSQILDSDENI
+691 LGYSQILDRDENI

-728 LLDISQIETGKF
+728 LLDISQIETGKL
-740 VLEKNTINLRDFLDD
+740 VLEKNTINIRDFLDD
-755 IAQMFKLDVVSNKLK
+755 IAQMFKLDVVSNKLN

-780 ELILADQKRLR
+780 ELILGDQKRLR

-836 IKSLYIP
+836 IKRLFIP
-843 FNRIKSDNFRDEI
+843 FNRIKTDTFRDDI

-869 VERMNGKLLVESEVG
+869 VERMNGQLLVESEVG

-905 IESPLTKIIGYS
+905 IESPQTKIIGYS
-917 GEKLNIVVT
+917 GKKLNIVVT
-926 DDDDDHCNLLFDI
+926 DDDDDHCNLLMDI
-939 LKPLNFDVKIAKN
+939 LKPLDFEVKIAKS
-952 AKECLDVIKKYRVDL
+952 ARECLDVIKKYRANL

-973 MPEMDGIELASIIK
+973 MPEMDGIELATILR
-987 EKYGKQTKIIM
+987 EKYGKQVKIIM

-1004 DDIDHPIKKN
+1004 DDIDLSIKNK

-1025 HSELLNLM
+1025 HSELISIM
-1033 EKLLNISWR
+1033 QKLLNLSWR
-1042 YQELENSNKQE
+1042 YQELENTNEQK
-1053 NDIKNDKANS
+1053 NDITNDEIQPIILRKN
-1063 VTIPEKYHENLIQL
+1063 YHESLMKL
-1077 ARAGDIRGLQSKLE
+1077 ARAGDIRALQSKL
-1091 KISDEDQSINFF
+1091 KQIANEDPSSHSSVTR
-1103 INKLQKELNNF
+1103 LQKELNNF
-1114 NLANFKTLL
+1114 NLESFKTILS
-1123 CENGNHLL
+1123 E
-1131 CKDGEH
+1131 KGEH
-1137 CDDQ
+1137 HDAQ